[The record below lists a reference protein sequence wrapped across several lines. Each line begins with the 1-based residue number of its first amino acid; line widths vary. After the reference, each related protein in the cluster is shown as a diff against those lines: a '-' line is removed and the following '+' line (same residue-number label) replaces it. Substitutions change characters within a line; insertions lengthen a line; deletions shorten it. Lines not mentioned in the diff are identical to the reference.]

1 MTLVLLTACL
11 LVCLL
16 SPGFVHHQTRC
27 SWLVC
32 AVTWQDKLVT
42 TTALVQD
49 KLVTTTALVQDKM
62 SEAVA
67 QGLISAEQV
76 AGSILGERSW
86 VRWPFLQEALVQAV
100 SDRSHKV
107 TPCPL
112 PLALKKEK

>member
-1 MTLVLLTACL
+1 MAGMC
-11 LVCLL
+11 CDM
-16 SPGFVHHQTRC
+16 
-27 SWLVC
+27 
-32 AVTWQDKLVT
+32 AQDELVT

-100 SDRSHKV
+100 SDRSQKV

-112 PLALKKEK
+112 PLAPWPQERKVTPCPWPLPLAPGPCPLP